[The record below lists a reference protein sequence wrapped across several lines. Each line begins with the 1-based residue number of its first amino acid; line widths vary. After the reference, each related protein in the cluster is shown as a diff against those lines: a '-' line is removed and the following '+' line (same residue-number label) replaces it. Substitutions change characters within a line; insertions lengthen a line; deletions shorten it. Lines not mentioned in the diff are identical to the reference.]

1 MTRAMAF
8 PPNTSAQND
17 SVQTISLVSYVL
29 HLIVAVSAVIP
40 GAQVGPAL
48 LVVALIL
55 DMVKREDAQG
65 TWQASH
71 FSYRI
76 RTVLW
81 VAVLYVVTA
90 PLWFLFFF
98 PGWIAWSLISIWFLY
113 RIVWGLVRM
122 NKQQPMDDFVLQS
135 DQHDE

>member
-1 MTRAMAF
+1 MTHAMAL
-8 PPNTSAQND
+8 PPDTSAQND

-29 HLIVAVSAVIP
+29 HLIVAVSAVVP

-55 DMVKREDAQG
+55 DMVKKEDAQG

-71 FSYRI
+71 FSSRI

-81 VAVLYVVTA
+81 VAALYVVTA

-98 PGWIAWSLISIWFLY
+98 PGWMAWALISIWFLY
-113 RIVWGLVRM
+113 RIVRGLVRM
-122 NKQQPMDDFVLQS
+122 NKQQPMDDFVL
-135 DQHDE
+135 

>member
-1 MTRAMAF
+1 MAL
-8 PPNTSAQND
+8 PPDTSAQND

-29 HLIVAVSAVIP
+29 HLIVAVSAVVP

-55 DMVKREDAQG
+55 DMVKKEDAQG

-81 VAVLYVVTA
+81 VAALYVVTA

-98 PGWIAWSLISIWFLY
+98 PGWMAWALISIWFLY
-113 RIVWGLVRM
+113 RIVRGLVRM
-122 NKQQPMDDFVLQS
+122 NKQQPMDDFVL
-135 DQHDE
+135 

>member
-1 MTRAMAF
+1 MTHAMAL
-8 PPNTSAQND
+8 PPDTSAQND

-29 HLIVAVSAVIP
+29 HLIVAVSAVVP

-55 DMVKREDAQG
+55 DMVKKEDAKG

-81 VAVLYVVTA
+81 VAALYVVTA

-98 PGWIAWSLISIWFLY
+98 PGWMAWALISIWFLY
-113 RIVWGLVRM
+113 RIVRGLVRM
-122 NKQQPMDDFVLQS
+122 NKQQPMDDFVL
-135 DQHDE
+135 

>member
-1 MTRAMAF
+1 MTHAMAL
-8 PPNTSAQND
+8 PPDTSAQND

-29 HLIVAVSAVIP
+29 HLIVAVSAVVP

-55 DMVKREDAQG
+55 DMVKKEDAKG

-81 VAVLYVVTA
+81 VAALYVVTA

-98 PGWIAWSLISIWFLY
+98 PGWMAWGLISIWFLY
-113 RIVWGLVRM
+113 RIVRGLVRM
-122 NKQQPMDDFVLQS
+122 NKQQPMDDFVP
-135 DQHDE
+135 

>member
-1 MTRAMAF
+1 MAL
-8 PPNTSAQND
+8 PPDTSAQND

-29 HLIVAVSAVIP
+29 HLIVAVSAVVP

-55 DMVKREDAQG
+55 DMVKKEDAQG

-81 VAVLYVVTA
+81 VAALYVVTA

-98 PGWIAWSLISIWFLY
+98 PGWMAWALISIWFLY

-122 NKQQPMDDFVLQS
+122 NKQQPMDDSVLQS

>member
-1 MTRAMAF
+1 MQEDATH
-8 PPNTSAQND
+8 T
-17 SVQTISLVSYVL
+17 VSLISYVL
-29 HLIVAVSAVIP
+29 HLIVAVSAVVP

-55 DMVKREDAQG
+55 DMVKKEDAKG

-81 VAVLYVVTA
+81 VAALYVVTA

-98 PGWIAWSLISIWFLY
+98 PGWMAWALISIWFLY
-113 RIVWGLVRM
+113 RIVRGLVRM
-122 NKQQPMDDFVLQS
+122 NKQQPMDDFVL
-135 DQHDE
+135 

>member
-1 MTRAMAF
+1 MTHAMAL
-8 PPNTSAQND
+8 PPDTSAQND

-29 HLIVAVSAVIP
+29 HLIVAVSAVVP

-55 DMVKREDAQG
+55 DMVKKEDAQG

-81 VAVLYVVTA
+81 VAALYVVTA

-98 PGWIAWSLISIWFLY
+98 PGWMAWALISIWFLY
-113 RIVWGLVRM
+113 RIVRGLVRM
-122 NKQQPMDDFVLQS
+122 NKQQPMDDFVL
-135 DQHDE
+135 